1 MRRYCRG
8 HPRPERQAMTDFQDA
23 RFAPLQARPSVR
35 RRLAEWL
42 GAVLLALTLGALL
55 AGWPF
60 YPL

>member
-1 MRRYCRG
+1 
-8 HPRPERQAMTDFQDA
+8 MTDFQDA
-23 RFAPLQARPSVR
+23 RFAPLRARPSAR

-42 GAVLLALTLGALL
+42 GAVLLALALGALL